1 MRRIHSLILLTV
13 FMAACRGPAEPDD
26 RWARPE
32 HIDYAASL
40 NINLADMT
48 RTVSGLYLQDLV
60 VGTGRMAA
68 VGDSV
73 RVHYVGWLPDGTVFD
88 SSRDRGMPITF
99 MLGVG
104 IVIVGWD
111 EGLVGMQQGGKRR
124 LVIRPELAYGRR
136 GKGPIPPLATL
147 IFEVEMLLIR

>member
-1 MRRIHSLILLTV
+1 MRTLQLLILLTL
-13 FMAACRGPAEPDD
+13 FTGACRGPTEPDD

-32 HIDYAASL
+32 SIQFASSL
-40 NINLADMT
+40 NIDLSAMT
-48 RTVSGLYLQDLV
+48 RTPSGLYLQDLT

-88 SSRDRGMPITF
+88 SSRERGMPITF

-104 IVIVGWD
+104 LVIRGWD
-111 EGLVGMQQGGKRR
+111 EGLVGMQQGGTRK
-124 LVIRPELAYGRR
+124 LVIKPELAYGRA

-147 IFEVEMLLIR
+147 VFEVELLSIR